1 MIKIFVNIML
11 SYLIARCLSECSCKI
26 DMRDKKKCVVVTT
39 FEIFVVVVIY
49 SRLNMNANHFTCQ
62 NNETSRHRISSSIFF
77 FAFFLI
83 DTKEKACLVVT
94 GSQYILHNCH
104 ESYFCDQR
112 MEGRETH

>member
-1 MIKIFVNIML
+1 ML

-62 NNETSRHRISSSIFF
+62 NNETSRHRISSTIFF
-77 FAFFLI
+77 FRFFF
-83 DTKEKACLVVT
+83 D
-94 GSQYILHNCH
+94 
-104 ESYFCDQR
+104 
-112 MEGRETH
+112 